1 MCWHSYPVLKTIK
14 TAGLDRLHA
23 DGVLGLSPEGI
34 QEVLRQPF
42 EGYIIQ
48 DRIVSLA
55 LNDSTLTIGGFD
67 KDKYSNGEMTWFEIG
82 EDEWS
87 IGLDSISVNEDQ
99 VR

>member
-1 MCWHSYPVLKTIK
+1 
-14 TAGLDRLHA
+14 
-23 DGVLGLSPEGI
+23 
-34 QEVLRQPF
+34 
-42 EGYIIQ
+42 
-48 DRIVSLA
+48 
-55 LNDSTLTIGGFD
+55 LTIGGFD